1 MKPKKEKRQL
11 FKAMYPA
18 KTSRHNFIFKLSNS
32 LSAYYHQLI
41 KRIYGEML
49 MIKFPYAET
58 LFRQSSSNKK

>member
-1 MKPKKEKRQL
+1 MQKEKRQL

-18 KTSRHNFIFKLSNS
+18 KTNRHKFIFKLSNS
-32 LSAYYHQLI
+32 LSGDYHQLI
-41 KRIYGEML
+41 KRIYEQIL